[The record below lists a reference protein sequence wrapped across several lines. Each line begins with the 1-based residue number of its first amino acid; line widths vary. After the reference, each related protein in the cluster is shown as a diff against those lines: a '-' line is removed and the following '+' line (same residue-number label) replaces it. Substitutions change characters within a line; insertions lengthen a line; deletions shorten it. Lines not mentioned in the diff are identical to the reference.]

1 VGCPLAEPAGRT
13 AGPGHPTPASLRR
26 LHMWHKKASEMH
38 IAALS
43 VELEITDGIT
53 LKDKRQVIKS
63 LLDRIRNRFN
73 VSAAEV
79 DRLDSPRFATLAA
92 VGVANERPFVDEMM
106 AKVANLIESEP
117 RVLVLQRDLEFL

>member
-1 VGCPLAEPAGRT
+1 
-13 AGPGHPTPASLRR
+13 
-26 LHMWHKKASEMH
+26 MH

-53 LKDKRQVIKS
+53 LKDKRQVVKS

-79 DRLDSPRFATLAA
+79 GHLDSPRFATVAA
-92 VGVANERPFVDEMM
+92 VAVANEQPFVDEVL
-106 AKVANLIESEP
+106 AKVANLIEGEP

>member
-1 VGCPLAEPAGRT
+1 
-13 AGPGHPTPASLRR
+13 
-26 LHMWHKKASEMH
+26 MMH

-53 LKDKRQVIKS
+53 LKDKRQVVKS

-79 DRLDSPRFATLAA
+79 GHLDSPRFATVAA
-92 VGVANERPFVDEMM
+92 VAVANEQPFVDEVL
-106 AKVANLIESEP
+106 AKVANLIEGEP